1 MHCHSRTGLS
11 GNLNP
16 GFLTHVRRRTSSSS
30 RTVLGALSA
39 GVKAFRNDRK
49 KINSPNSG
57 NKLFTLVFLFILG
70 MMTFEIPLAQAMAR
84 KPSTYSISVRV
95 DFGPAGKA
103 PHEETLE
110 VEKGTTPKEAVS
122 QVFPVLSGKTCCS
135 PREIMGIDGVNV
147 DPAKNRWWTC
157 QVNGS
162 KKVSPQKK
170 KLKPGDRVEWKYI
183 EDSQ

>member
-1 MHCHSRTGLS
+1 MKRKM
-11 GNLNP
+11 NIK
-16 GFLTHVRRRTSSSS
+16 F
-30 RTVLGALSA
+30 SA
-39 GVKAFRNDRK
+39 
-49 KINSPNSG
+49 
-57 NKLFTLVFLFILG
+57 LVFLFILG
-70 MMTFEIPLAQAMAR
+70 MMTYETPFAWAMAR
-84 KPSTYSISVRV
+84 KPSTFPIYIKV

-103 PHEETLE
+103 VHEETLE

-157 QVNGS
+157 AVNGS

-170 KLKPGDRVEWKYI
+170 KLKSGDTVEWKYV